1 MGLKRDIGEDER
13 LANGHANGL
22 PTTVPNGDTED
33 NGSVE
38 KPLDMVVV
46 GAGFAGVW
54 LIQKLR
60 ERGFK
65 AKIVDVSVL
74 LRCLLYW
81 QC

>member
-1 MGLKRDIGEDER
+1 MGLKRDIGEEER
-13 LANGHANGL
+13 LVNGHADSL
-22 PTTVPNGDTED
+22 PTAIPNGDTED

-65 AKIVDVSVL
+65 AKIVDVSFL
-74 LRCLLYW
+74 L
-81 QC
+81 